1 MGRTPRDLLD
11 PASMNPE
18 QLTPTPTKW
27 DLLNEEIQKLAMRTH
42 LEAQQRED
50 TCGDLAEWMK
60 FVPPD
65 LRARESVFYWQED
78 PSKIQ
83 HEGKSSKWLKVAIIA
98 IKGPVAVFYYNT
110 GLLLIFQ
117 TITSK
122 FRRPLDTVD
131 LEELPGQTRVSEL
144 EHLFYGSLEKDKQM
158 SGKCSQ
164 TIRIRAPFSIDKDI
178 WLQNQQT

>member
-1 MGRTPRDLLD
+1 MDEHQE
-11 PASMNPE
+11 ASMNPE

-42 LEAQQRED
+42 LEAQQRGD

-78 PSKIQ
+78 PSEIQ
-83 HEGKSSKWLKVAIIA
+83 QGGKSSKWLKVAIIA
-98 IKGPVAVFYYNT
+98 IKGPVAVIIT
-110 GLLLIFQ
+110 LGCLIFQ

-131 LEELPGQTRVSEL
+131 LEELPDRL
-144 EHLFYGSLEKDKQM
+144 
-158 SGKCSQ
+158 
-164 TIRIRAPFSIDKDI
+164 A
-178 WLQNQQT
+178 